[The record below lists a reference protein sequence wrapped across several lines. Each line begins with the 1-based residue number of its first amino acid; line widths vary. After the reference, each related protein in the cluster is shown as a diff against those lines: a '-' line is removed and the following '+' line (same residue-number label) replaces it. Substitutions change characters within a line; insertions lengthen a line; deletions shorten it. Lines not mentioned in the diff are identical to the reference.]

1 MKTIKLLIAIA
12 IALLVICLAGVIT
25 LNLIPDVTT
34 QSTTTREEIPVD
46 NPEVDSV
53 TLPLTPD
60 AGEEYIDKI
69 YFVGDSTT
77 YHFFKGGVDKSHL
90 LVPPGSY
97 TLMLDSTINQ
107 VVVGNK
113 GLTISEALSDA
124 EAEIVI
130 ITLGVNGAADFTEN
144 QYKTYYKKLIT
155 AIKEATPN
163 TVIILQSVFPV
174 TKEYSDNNRITNS
187 KINQINEWV
196 KEIAYDM
203 SVKYLDTQSILKD
216 EKGAQIAE
224 YGEDDG
230 IHMNA
235 SAYRAILEYIRTHSI
250 YE

>member
-1 MKTIKLLIAIA
+1 MKIIKLLIAIA
-12 IALLVICLAGVIT
+12 IALLIICLAGIFA
-25 LNLIPDVTT
+25 LNSIPSNTTQTTT
-34 QSTTTREEIPVD
+34 QSEIPAD
-46 NPEVDSV
+46 NPNVDSV

-107 VVVGNK
+107 VIVGDK
-113 GLTISEALSDA
+113 GLTISEALRDA
-124 EAEIVI
+124 QAEIVI

-155 AIKEATPN
+155 AIKETSPD

-174 TKEYSDNNRITNS
+174 TNKCYDRYGISNS
-187 KINQINEWV
+187 KIDQINEWV
-196 KEIAYDM
+196 KEIAYETT
-203 SVKYLDTQSILKD
+203 VKYLDTQSILKD
-216 EKGAQIAE
+216 EHGAQISE
-224 YGEDDG
+224 YGEGDE

-235 SAYRAILEYIRTHSI
+235 SAYKAILEYIRTHSI